1 MAARARQTER
11 ALQRLEEVDKP
22 WEPWQL
28 RYTLAT
34 APRAGAIVV
43 SLSEAV
49 VRKGGFRLGPVD
61 LLVEWGSRLAVT
73 GRNGAGK
80 TTLVETVLGRAPLV
94 SGKRSMGPS
103 VVPGELAQHRTGLV
117 SPDGTYAGPAEQL
130 LPAFLR
136 LSGLELAEARSLLAK
151 FGLGAEHVERS
162 LATLS
167 PGERTRAQLA
177 CFQAVGVNFLV
188 LDEPTNHLDLP
199 AIEQLEMALR
209 RLRRDAVDGLA

>member
-1 MAARARQTER
+1 
-11 ALQRLEEVDKP
+11 
-22 WEPWQL
+22 
-28 RYTLAT
+28 
-34 APRAGAIVV
+34 VV

-49 VRKGGFRLGPVD
+49 VQKGDFRLGPVD
-61 LLVEWGSRLAVT
+61 MLVEWGARVAVT

-94 SGKRSMGPS
+94 SGKRSLGPS
-103 VVPGELAQHRTGLV
+103 VVPGELAQHRAGLV
-117 SPDGTYAGPAEQL
+117 SPDGAFAGPAERL
-130 LPAFLR
+130 LPGFLR

-151 FGLGAEHVERS
+151 FGLGAEHVDRP

-177 CFQAVGVNFLV
+177 CFQAVSVNFLV

-199 AIEQLEMALR
+199 AIEQLEMALDAYDGTLLIVSHDR
-209 RLRRDAVDGLA
+209 RLLEDLRVTHQAEVEDGQVKLTAR